1 MIIRLVN
8 RTISSLILITTISF
22 ANIIHSQTSYID
34 YQSPFHSTI
43 SEGAMVASQNHLSSE
58 IGIEII
64 KKGGN
69 AVDAAVAVGFSL
81 AVTLPRAGNL
91 GGGGFMLIYM
101 KDRDEILA
109 IDYRSQSP
117 EGLTTDQIFGVNLPD
132 EYKKANRDIVRYGYK
147 ASTVPGT
154 VSGLI
159 LAHSQ
164 FGKLPLEV
172 VMRPAIEQARE
183 GVNVSYDL
191 EQAIASAPQLSWDPE
206 SKRIYFHEGKPLKR
220 GEVMKRPDLANTMN
234 QISMNGLKGFYDGEV
249 AEKIASSMAIN
260 GGEITTDDLKKYR
273 ARFTQP
279 IGVNYRGNK
288 VYTHGPP
295 SGGGIVLLTALKVL
309 EYFDLGKIGSNSATS
324 YHLIAEAL
332 RRGHNNRSHHVG
344 DPSFYSVPYDQL
356 MSNKRIKSF
365 AKSIS
370 LKEAS
375 LAKEVMPLSVLQESK
390 NTTHYS
396 IIDSE
401 GNAVSNT
408 YTLGYSFGSGVTIPG
423 TGILMN
429 NQMNNFAYQYGNE
442 SIKGRAASPGNKY
455 APGKRPMSTMAPTI
469 VFDENDELLL
479 ITGSPGGKLIP
490 AAILRILTGV
500 IDFNLNIGNATMLP
514 RISKDWPYSGLN
526 YETNISSDSI
536 DILKKMGHKVEPS
549 KTMGSTQ
556 SIHVVNDINHGYS
569 DLRRPNAGVSYI
581 EK

>member
-22 ANIIHSQTSYID
+22 ANIVHSQTSYID
-34 YQSPFHSTI
+34 YQSPFHPTI
-43 SEGAMVASQNHLSSE
+43 SEGAMVASQNYLSSE

-132 EYKKANRDIVRYGYK
+132 EYKKADRDIVRYGYK

-164 FGKLPLEV
+164 FGKLPLDV

-191 EQAIASAPQLSWDPE
+191 EQAIASAPQLSLDAE

-234 QISMNGLKGFYDGEV
+234 QISMNGLKGFYDGEI
-249 AEKIASSMAIN
+249 AEKIASSMATN

-309 EYFDLGKIGSNSATS
+309 EYFDLGKAGSNSATS

-469 VFDENDELLL
+469 VFDENDKLLL

-490 AAILRILTGV
+490 AAILRLLTGV

-556 SIHVVNDINHGYS
+556 SIHVVNDIKHGYS
-569 DLRRPNAGVSYI
+569 DLRRPSAGVSYI

>member
-1 MIIRLVN
+1 
-8 RTISSLILITTISF
+8 
-22 ANIIHSQTSYID
+22 
-34 YQSPFHSTI
+34 
-43 SEGAMVASQNHLSSE
+43 MVASQNHSSSE

-91 GGGGFMLIYM
+91 GGGGFMMIYM

-117 EGLTTDQIFGVNLPD
+117 EGLTTDQIFGVNLPE

-172 VMRPAIEQARE
+172 VMRPAIEQARK
-183 GVNVSYDL
+183 GINVSYDL
-191 EQAIASAPQLSWDPE
+191 EQAIASAPQLSWDAE
-206 SKRIYFHEGKPLKR
+206 SKRIYFHQGKPLKR
-220 GEVMKRPDLANTMN
+220 GDLMKRPDLANTMN
-234 QISMNGLKGFYDGEV
+234 LISMNGLKGFYDGEV
-249 AEKIASSMAIN
+249 AEKIASSMAKN

-279 IGVNYRGNK
+279 IGINYRGNK

-344 DPSFYSVPYDQL
+344 DPSFYDVPYDQL

-370 LKEAS
+370 LKKAS
-375 LAKEVMPLSVLQESK
+375 FAKEVMPLSILQESK

-396 IIDSE
+396 IIDNE

-429 NQMNNFAYQYGNE
+429 NQMNNFAYQYGNRA
-442 SIKGRAASPGNKY
+442 IKGRSASPGNKH

-469 VFDENDELLL
+469 VLDKNDKLLL

-490 AAILRILTGV
+490 AAILRLITGV
-500 IDFNLNIGNATMLP
+500 IDFNLNIGDATMLP
-514 RISKDWPYSGLN
+514 RISKDWPYSGLDH
-526 YETNISSDSI
+526 ETNISSDSI
-536 DILKKMGHKVEPS
+536 NILKKMGHKAAPS

-556 SIHVVNDINHGYS
+556 SIHVINDLKHGYS

-581 EK
+581 DK

>member
-22 ANIIHSQTSYID
+22 ANIVHSQTSYID
-34 YQSPFHSTI
+34 YQSPFHPTI

-132 EYKKANRDIVRYGYK
+132 EYKKADRDIVRYGYK

-164 FGKLPLEV
+164 FGKLPLDV

-191 EQAIASAPQLSWDPE
+191 EQAIASAPQLSLDAE

-249 AEKIASSMAIN
+249 AEKIASSMATN

-324 YHLIAEAL
+324 YHLLAEAL

-390 NTTHYS
+390 STTHYS

-469 VFDENDELLL
+469 VFDENDKLLL

-490 AAILRILTGV
+490 AAILRLLTGV

-536 DILKKMGHKVEPS
+536 NILKKMGHKVEPS

-556 SIHVVNDINHGYS
+556 SIHVVNDIKHGYS
-569 DLRRPNAGVSYI
+569 DLRRHNDCVYYI
-581 EK
+581 ER